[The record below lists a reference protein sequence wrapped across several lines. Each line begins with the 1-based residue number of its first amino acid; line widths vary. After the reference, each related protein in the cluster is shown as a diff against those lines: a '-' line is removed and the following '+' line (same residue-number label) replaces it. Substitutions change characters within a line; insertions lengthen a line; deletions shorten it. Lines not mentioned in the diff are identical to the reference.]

1 MAQGIGSKN
10 RWEKNIN
17 RAMVD
22 LNPNIPI
29 IALNRF
35 FTFQLEHRDY

>member
-10 RWEKNIN
+10 KCEKYKN
-17 RAMVD
+17 RTMVD

-29 IALNRF
+29 TALNRI